1 MQAPLPALHMQVP
14 VRYMKELH
22 TDCRQMV
29 RMILK
34 LYYNLKLGQ
43 RILSHA
49 DDIILNINSETN
61 NKLLYLTVQFR

>member
-1 MQAPLPALHMQVP
+1 MQAPLPALHMQVL

-34 LYYNLKLGQ
+34 LYYNLKLG
-43 RILSHA
+43 
-49 DDIILNINSETN
+49 
-61 NKLLYLTVQFR
+61 